1 LFFFVKISVIKIRK
15 PEKRNFKLNFI
26 SSLVAANLQ
35 IPVSKMYMKKSRSMA
50 KKWTPIGFT
59 VWAWCFIKLR
69 WLKTAVQ
76 PLH

>member
-35 IPVSKMYMKKSRSMA
+35 IPVSKMNMKQAAPGLKMDSNRLYRLCL
-50 KKWTPIGFT
+50 PFQ
-59 VWAWCFIKLR
+59 KLQ